1 MPSRPRHALAVFA
14 SLTLALGLSAGSCD
28 TDWGGTPPPVD
39 DDDIFTD
46 DDDDDTVPTDDDDA
60 VIEDSDGDNISDADE
75 GSDDFDGDGIGNDE
89 DLDSDGDGIND
100 VVEAGDSD
108 LATPPQDSDSDGSPD
123 FLDLDSDGNG
133 IADEQEGTGDADNDG
148 IPDSSDLDNDGDQIP
163 DETEIGDPADPTDSD
178 GDGTPDMDDL
188 DSDGDGVP
196 DLVEGADD
204 PDEDGVPSYLD
215 PDSDNDGLSDSSEA
229 GDNPANPPDHDGDGF
244 YDFEDPDSD
253 NDGIMDNDEGS
264 YGTDPFL
271 RDTDGDGYTDLAEIE
286 AGTNPLESSS
296 GITGYYAELSPRV
309 STVLQ
314 VPFTPEILQAD
325 VMFVLDTTCS
335 MTPVL
340 DTMAANFSQVVSD
353 ITIPNL
359 AFGVAEFNDYAYAD
373 FGDPAWADLPFRL
386 KQQIT
391 TNTGSVQ
398 SALSALFVRNGWD
411 LPESSMEALFQVAQ
425 GPGYDQDCDNNYD
438 STTDVPPFI
447 PVSSGPYQDAFNGT
461 VGGVYDS
468 SLPGQIGGVGFRN
481 GSVPI
486 IVYTTDA
493 IMRDPDIG
501 WDAPPACSEPAGN
514 SDVTDAV
521 NNISGKLIGVGTTGD
536 PILQMNNLANATSSL
551 ADLDG
556 NGSPEP
562 LVFQGTSGATVDFVI
577 DGIEALSNSGQFDLT
592 LEVDDD
598 PYDFVTGISP
608 SEYADVAVGTE
619 VIFEVTL
626 YPSVAQSTSDQVFIF
641 PMQVLGDATSVLAEW
656 ELVIVVLAG

>member
-1 MPSRPRHALAVFA
+1 MPVQVRRALAVFA
-14 SLTLALGLSAGSCD
+14 SLTLALGLSAGGCD
-28 TDWGGTPPPVD
+28 TDWGGTPPPVGD
-39 DDDIFTD
+39 DDDIFP
-46 DDDDDTVPTDDDDA
+46 DDDDTVVTDDDDGGLD
-60 VIEDSDGDNISDADE
+60 DSDGDTISDLDE
-75 GSDDFDGDGIGNDE
+75 GSEDVDGDGLGNDE
-89 DLDSDGDGIND
+89 DLDSDGDGIPD
-100 VVEAGDSD
+100 AVEAGDSD
-108 LATPPQDSDSDGSPD
+108 LATEPQDSDSDGTPD

-133 IADEQEGTGDADNDG
+133 IDDEQEGTGDADNDG

-163 DETEIGDPADPTDSD
+163 DSTEIGDPSDPVDSD

-229 GDNPANPPDHDGDGF
+229 GDNPAAPPDHDGDGF

-286 AGTNPLESSS
+286 AGTNPLSASS
-296 GITGYYAELSPRV
+296 GISGYYAELSPRV
-309 STVLQ
+309 STVLV

-340 DTMAANFSQVVSD
+340 DTMAANFSQVVAD

-359 AFGVAEFNDYAYAD
+359 AFGVAEFNDYAYSN
-373 FGDPAWADLPFRL
+373 FGDPAYADLPFRL

-398 SALSALFVRNGWD
+398 SALSALYVRNGWD
-411 LPESSMEALFQVAQ
+411 WPESSMEALFQVAQ
-425 GPGYDQDCDNNYD
+425 GAGYDQDCDDNLD

-447 PVSSGPYQDAFNGT
+447 PVASGPYQDAFNGT
-461 VGGVYDS
+461 VSGIYNS

-493 IMRDPDIG
+493 EMRDPDIG
-501 WDAPPACSEPAGN
+501 YPAPPLCSDPAG
-514 SDVTDAV
+514 SSEVQSAV
-521 NNISGKLIGVGTTGD
+521 NNISGKLIGVGTTAD
-536 PILQMNNLANATSSL
+536 PIIQMNNLANSTGSV
-551 ADLDG
+551 ADIDG

-577 DGIEALSNSGQFDLT
+577 DGITALSNSGTFDLT
-592 LEVDDD
+592 LEVDDS
-598 PYDFVTGISP
+598 PYDFVTSISP
-608 SEYADVAVGTE
+608 TDYPDVAVGTE
-619 VIFEVTL
+619 VTFEVTL

-641 PMQVLGDATSVLAEW
+641 PMQVMGDSTSVLAEW